1 MDSLPFDLLAEILS
15 YNQDET
21 TFEGFQ
27 LALTCRSAYDKL
39 QPSLARIQID
49 DLLDLHDRG
58 HLGVVQLRRSEA
70 DHCDEGF
77 HPRWTLM
84 GNELQRLCLK
94 DYFEAAFGIS
104 APRGEGD
111 ELATFPPHFEI
122 RYVLHPETGFS
133 ARKFYSLHSLLARE
147 VVSRGLRRV
156 QLVWGRGLWSH
167 LFCKGREVPKWQNIL
182 AKLLGKLVG
191 INTAEDSLE
200 WEGVELQIVGHCS
213 RPAQTFRIYRS
224 ELTREPSPFFSHR
237 LRETNHTLPGGSFN
251 VNFGSESPGPKAKED
266 NIVNR
271 LLGKLRNNPKL
282 KSSWMNVKKG
292 NSRKPPGM
300 ISCWNVHSSATSTQ
314 FPGSFLTPTAG
325 STCLH
330 DSAILY
336 FHLQILILRSSSTLT
351 HLHLDSCPDQFY
363 NGLAGPLDWHAMFRS
378 WPRFD
383 RLTHF
388 KVTNTG
394 TLPVPVILSFLRYN
408 PTIEAVHLVMHPVRD
423 YHLPKTVAELMG
435 LEVHFKD
442 LTATPWVLSALLSFR
457 PVLCHLESLAICQ
470 VKASEWDETT
480 TEWERIT
487 QFIYAQSER
496 RCGLGRL
503 KLTFEDGYRLEDWLR
518 RAVASSTFSQ
528 GDGGSTLQEPVG
540 EYAVAKALVSCHDIT
555 FIHLSLSKVPDS
567 FYLDP
572 HVVVKFAAA
581 FPQLQTLVLQGTF
594 YNAPEHQRDENAGA
608 FWRVLHRL
616 WDVCTRLQMLEI
628 RDLSEGSKANAAVWI
643 DGRQQ
648 GPNKGYDIYLGAF
661 PWINPS
667 S

>member
-1 MDSLPFDLLAEILS
+1 M
-15 YNQDET
+15 
-21 TFEGFQ
+21 
-27 LALTCRSAYDKL
+27 
-39 QPSLARIQID
+39 
-49 DLLDLHDRG
+49 
-58 HLGVVQLRRSEA
+58 
-70 DHCDEGF
+70 
-77 HPRWTLM
+77 
-84 GNELQRLCLK
+84 
-94 DYFEAAFGIS
+94 
-104 APRGEGD
+104 
-111 ELATFPPHFEI
+111 
-122 RYVLHPETGFS
+122 
-133 ARKFYSLHSLLARE
+133 
-147 VVSRGLRRV
+147 
-156 QLVWGRGLWSH
+156 
-167 LFCKGREVPKWQNIL
+167 
-182 AKLLGKLVG
+182 
-191 INTAEDSLE
+191 
-200 WEGVELQIVGHCS
+200 
-213 RPAQTFRIYRS
+213 
-224 ELTREPSPFFSHR
+224 
-237 LRETNHTLPGGSFN
+237 
-251 VNFGSESPGPKAKED
+251 NFGSESPSNAKEAKED

-271 LLGKLRNNPKL
+271 LLGKLRDKPKL
-282 KSSWMNVKKG
+282 KSSSMNVKKG

-325 STCLH
+325 STCVSRLTH
-330 DSAILY
+330 IHLESCTIQPFWY

-442 LTATPWVLSALLSFR
+442 LAATPWVLSALLSFR

-518 RAVASSTFSQ
+518 SAVASSTFGQ
-528 GDGGSTLQEPVG
+528 GDGGSTLQEPAG
-540 EYAVAKALVSCHDIT
+540 EYAVAKALTSCHEIT
-555 FIHLSLSKVPDS
+555 FIHLSLSKVPES

-594 YNAPEHQRDENAGA
+594 YNAPESQRYESAGV
-608 FWRVLHRL
+608 FWGVLHRL
-616 WDVCTRLQMLEI
+616 WDLCTRLQMLEI

-643 DGRQQ
+643 GGRQQ
-648 GPNKGYDIYLGAF
+648 GPNEGYDIYLGAF
-661 PWINPS
+661 PWINLS
-667 S
+667 